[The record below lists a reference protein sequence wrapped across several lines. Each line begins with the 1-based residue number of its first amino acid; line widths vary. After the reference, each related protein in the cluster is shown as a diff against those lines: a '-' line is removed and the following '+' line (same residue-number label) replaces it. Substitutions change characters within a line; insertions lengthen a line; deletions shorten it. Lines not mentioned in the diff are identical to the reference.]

1 MPINKPMKLMVKIT
15 YPNPSKI
22 SHHTY
27 TPKWTSV
34 SNCVCIIIQFTTTM
48 IFVYYH
54 TTGLMLGLLISG
66 SVVFISGFSYRAFDS
81 N

>member
-1 MPINKPMKLMVKIT
+1 
-15 YPNPSKI
+15 
-22 SHHTY
+22 
-27 TPKWTSV
+27 
-34 SNCVCIIIQFTTTM
+34 M

-54 TTGLMLGLLISG
+54 TTGLMLGLVISG